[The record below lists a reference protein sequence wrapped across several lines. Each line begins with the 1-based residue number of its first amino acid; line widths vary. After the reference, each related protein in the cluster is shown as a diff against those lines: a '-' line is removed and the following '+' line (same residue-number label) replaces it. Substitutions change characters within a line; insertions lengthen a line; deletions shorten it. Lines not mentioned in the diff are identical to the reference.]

1 MAYLALYTSIRV
13 GDFELRE
20 AAIQMVGPLFLAY
33 NKNLYHAL
41 CIHHLVDM
49 ARLSENE
56 LAFAT
61 AITSLSLKG
70 NVGKNSG
77 LDEIQEITFNLYM
90 KVMATRLNI
99 DYLSSL
105 SPTLQC
111 KSRSV
116 ATFETEFDCGLSRK
130 RKLLRNARRTRA
142 VGFMYS
148 ELRRDGSP
156 FRLDNKEGEEKYSP
170 GMVVWPNQTSK
181 RRCSAPALLQRK
193 YSEMESATLYLMSA
207 GSLGTDK
214 EWRNG

>member
-1 MAYLALYTSIRV
+1 M

-20 AAIQMVGPLFLAY
+20 AAIRMVGPLFLAY

-41 CIHHLVDM
+41 CIHHLVDI

-56 LAFAT
+56 RAFAT

-77 LDEIQEITFNLYM
+77 LDEIQEMTFNLYI

-105 SPTLQC
+105 SLTLQC
-111 KSRSV
+111 KSQSV

-130 RKLLRNARRTRA
+130 RKLLGNARRKRA
-142 VGFMYS
+142 VGSMYS

-156 FRLDNKEGEEKYSP
+156 FRLDNKEGQEK
-170 GMVVWPNQTSK
+170 
-181 RRCSAPALLQRK
+181 
-193 YSEMESATLYLMSA
+193 
-207 GSLGTDK
+207 
-214 EWRNG
+214 